1 MTDDEE
7 LLTRVRELR
16 RRGSGP
22 KQIARALGVRP
33 SVASVLVRRVAE
45 VEQAVDDPVDRAL
58 VGCWLSPGWS
68 EGLGLGDAPLAW
80 QQSDPVSGTETAS
93 GGLAGVVV
101 ARRER
106 ASRVTVCGFLVDV
119 HCLGVKNV
127 HGPQAMGSGSLDAW
141 RRDFFSAF
149 DSPGVEA
156 PLELAQHLVHGAV
169 AFARGLGFEPC
180 EEFAA
185 AAVYLGEPAG
195 PVPIEFGRDG
205 VPFYVAGPY
214 DDARSVVRTLNDAV
228 GEGNYHYVLPM
239 G

>member
-1 MTDDEE
+1 M
-7 LLTRVRELR
+7 
-16 RRGSGP
+16 
-22 KQIARALGVRP
+22 RP
-33 SVASVLVRRVAE
+33 SAASVLLRRAAE
-45 VEQAVDDPVDRAL
+45 AEQTVEDPAGRAL

-68 EGLGLGDAPLAW
+68 EGLGLGDAPRDW
-80 QQSDPVSGTETAS
+80 CESDPLFGRETPS
-93 GGLAGVVV
+93 GGLAGAVV

-127 HGPQAMGSGSLDAW
+127 NGPHTMGSGSLDAW

-169 AFARGLGFEPC
+169 VYARGLGFEPH

-185 AAVYLGEPAG
+185 AAVHLGEPAG
-195 PVPIEFGRDG
+195 PAPIAFGRDG

-214 DDARSVVRTLNDAV
+214 DDARAVVRKLEAAV
-228 GEGNYHYVLPM
+228 GEGNYHYVLPL